1 MKRNLIIVLFAL
13 VSVFVVILSRGE
25 SGLMVSPISRITISP
40 IDHPDVIRVEEMIDK
55 TGADVP
61 PDTKKKV
68 AIAIAEHS
76 RYYGIKPKSLV
87 AIAFVE
93 STFQPNLINTSG
105 DHGLMQI
112 NWPTWKNRFTRDPK
126 DLLNVYKNVEVACKI
141 ININKSMGQT
151 DLAAY
156 HSFNAENKAEYA
168 AKLKEVLR
176 RL

>member
-1 MKRNLIIVLFAL
+1 MKKFIVILFAL
-13 VSVFVVILSRGE
+13 VLVTAAFHKGE
-25 SGLMVSPISRITISP
+25 SRLVTINPMTSSE
-40 IDHPDVIRVEEMIDK
+40 VLNVEKMIDR
-55 TGADVP
+55 TGTTVP
-61 PDTKKKV
+61 PVTKKKV
-68 AIAIAEHS
+68 ALAIAEHA
-76 RYYGIKPKSLV
+76 RYYGIKPKNLV
-87 AIAFVE
+87 AIAYVE
-93 STFQPNLINTSG
+93 SNFKPTLINSSG

-141 ININKSMGQT
+141 ININKSIGQT

-156 HSFNAENKAEYA
+156 HSFNSEPKAEYA